1 MGNPVRLTAGFTQDA
16 TWQPLGQVGVPDPFF
31 YAYYEDDFLP
41 YNAALYTATVSGGSI
56 AATAAKGSGGR
67 ILFTTAATAASYPT
81 IQLPVASFQYTAT
94 KKLAFLCRLQ
104 ITNTTTNTFIAGL
117 IDTTTT
123 PFTTITDGIYFLKA
137 AGTTN
142 IVVNVVSGSATI
154 GTTTLSGLLTANT
167 DIDLGF
173 LVDRLGN
180 ILIYAG
186 SNLIGQQR
194 QDVATLGPAG
204 KILAS
209 SLTAAMT
216 AVLLNPTLSIGNGAT
231 AAVTTGVADFLYA
244 AQER

>member
-16 TWQPLGQVGVPDPFF
+16 TYQPLGQIGVPDPFF

-123 PFTTITDGIYFLKA
+123 PFTAITDGIYFLKA

-231 AAVTTGVADFLYA
+231 AASTTGVADFLYA

>member
-16 TWQPLGQVGVPDPFF
+16 TYQPLGQIGVPDPFF

-41 YNAALYTATVSGGSI
+41 YNAALYTATASGGSI
-56 AATAAKGSGGR
+56 AATATKGSGGR

-94 KKLAFLCRLQ
+94 KKLAYLCRLQ
-104 ITNTTTNTFIAGL
+104 IDNITNDTFIAGL

-137 AGTTN
+137 AASTN
-142 IVVNVVSGSATI
+142 IVVTVVTGSVVI
-154 GTTTLSGLLTANT
+154 GTVTLSGLLTANT

-173 LVDRLGN
+173 TVDRLGN

-186 SNLIGQQR
+186 NNLIGQQR
-194 QDVATLGPAG
+194 QNTDILGPTG

-209 SLTAAMT
+209 SLTGTMT
-216 AVLLNPTLSIGNGAT
+216 AVLLNPTISIGNGAT
-231 AAVTTGVADFLYA
+231 AAAITGNADFMYA